1 MRHQVCSRKRKGTEF
16 KTLRHIDDDDR
27 QSLGKIVRLSEESNT
42 VILSPTRGRPKK
54 DDDPAIKEDD
64 EREADRKRKKHS
76 SSAHMQA
83 LELIQ
88 RRKAAAEMLRI
99 Y

>member
-1 MRHQVCSRKRKGTEF
+1 
-16 KTLRHIDDDDR
+16 
-27 QSLGKIVRLSEESNT
+27 VRLSEESNT
-42 VILSPTRGRPKK
+42 VILSQNSRPKK
-54 DDDPAIKEDD
+54 DLDPAIKEDD
-64 EREADRKRKKHS
+64 EREADRKRKKRD